1 MSTVVGQPTL
11 QQQSAAGAGQGAA
24 NPWAV
29 YGLNAD
35 GTPIA
40 QPETKPD
47 ANAETATLQA
57 KIADLEAKLAKIP
70 EGFEGLSKKIA
81 LVDRVVAALK
91 GDAPQQ
97 DPKTREIWTDLK
109 DVARQSAPGVAKLL
123 DVLEQDPQYFEK
135 LGSANQALMA
145 QHVIGLNEKAH
156 TRVLELASKAGFK
169 GADAGETEK
178 MVFPFE
184 QSITMVINANPEMRQ
199 AFLSGN
205 IGVVDEVFNEMIKP
219 HVSQRLRE
227 KSARLAKSTVPGA
240 VPRGAAQPGQ
250 GVGEGQPAK
259 RDISTPQGRADFH
272 RQAVGR
278 WLDKASAG
286 RDDA

>member
-1 MSTVVGQPTL
+1 VN
-11 QQQSAAGAGQGAA
+11 AA
-24 NPWAV
+24 
-29 YGLNAD
+29 
-35 GTPIA
+35 
-40 QPETKPD
+40 
-47 ANAETATLQA
+47 LQA
-57 KIADLEAKLAKIP
+57 KVADLEARLGNIP

-81 LVDRVVAALK
+81 MVDRVVAALK

-97 DPKTREIWTDLK
+97 DPKTKEIWTDLK
-109 DVARQSAPGVAKLL
+109 NVARQSAPGVARLL

-156 TRVLELASKAGFK
+156 TRVQELASKAGFK

-178 MVFPFE
+178 MIFPFE

-227 KSARLAKSTVPGA
+227 KTARLAKSTVPGA
-240 VPRGAAQPGQ
+240 VPRGAAQPGA
-250 GVGEGQPAK
+250 VGEGQPIK

-278 WLDKASAG
+278 WLDKASQG